1 MTRPLPAHPFAVAAL
16 ACLLLIA
23 PAAAHAQESAPDRWA
38 FTSLYTHSSL
48 SGARGDWNQLELDL
62 LYQAAPKV
70 ALGAKADWRE
80 RLGVDDTLYTGSVS
94 VQATDALEWHA
105 AVTATADADFSPERI
120 YATGIEWRPWQRAS
134 LLLDYRHLEFGDG
147 TLREWRPGAI
157 LWFSD
162 NTWLTARYS
171 DGRAYGSTGYHAS
184 SLRLDHVF
192 PGRQKLS
199 LAYSR
204 GVDPERD
211 PLLPGVLLTEAD
223 YITAFYRMPLRPSL
237 DLILGVEYEDRRRLY
252 TRTGLSIGLAARF

>member
-1 MTRPLPAHPFAVAAL
+1 MARRPPAPPHAAAAL
-16 ACLLLIA
+16 ACLLLLA
-23 PAAAHAQESAPDRWA
+23 PTLGRAQEPAPDRWA
-38 FTSLYTHSSL
+38 FTTLYTHSNL
-48 SGARGDWNQLELDL
+48 SGARGDWNQFEAEL
-62 LYQAAPKV
+62 LYQATSRV
-70 ALGAKADWRE
+70 AFGAKADWRE

-120 YATGIEWRPWQRAS
+120 YATGVEWRPAQRVS
-134 LLLDYRHLEFGDG
+134 LLLDYRHLEFADG
-147 TLREWRPGAI
+147 NLREWRPGAI

-223 YITAFYRMPLRPSL
+223 YITAFYRVPLRPSL
-237 DLILGVEYEDRRRLY
+237 DLILGAEYEDRRRLY
-252 TRTGLSIGLAARF
+252 TRTGLSVGLAARF

>member
-1 MTRPLPAHPFAVAAL
+1 MARPSSVSSFAAAAL
-16 ACLLLIA
+16 ACLLLSA
-23 PAAAHAQESAPDRWA
+23 PVRGQAQEPVPDRWA
-38 FTSLYTHSSL
+38 FASLYTHSSL

-62 LYQAAPKV
+62 LYRAAPRV

-105 AVTATADADFSPERI
+105 ALTAAAGADFSPERI
-120 YATGIEWRPWQRAS
+120 YTTGVEWRPWQRVS
-134 LLLDYRHLEFGDG
+134 LLLDYRHLEFSDG
-147 TLREWRPGAI
+147 NLSEWRPGAI

-192 PGRQKLS
+192 AGGQKLS

-223 YITAFYRMPLRPSL
+223 YITAFYRLPLRPSL
-237 DLILGVEYEDRRRLY
+237 DLLLGAEYEDRRRLY
-252 TRTGLSIGLAARF
+252 TRTGLSVGLAARF

>member
-1 MTRPLPAHPFAVAAL
+1 MARLPSAHPFAVGVL
-16 ACLLLIA
+16 ACLLLTA
-23 PAAAHAQESAPDRWA
+23 PAAPHAQETAPDRWA

-62 LYQAAPKV
+62 LYQAAPRV

-120 YATGIEWRPWQRAS
+120 YATGIEWRPWQRVS
-134 LLLDYRHLEFGDG
+134 MLLDYRHLEFADG

-184 SLRLDHVF
+184 SLHLDHVF

-199 LAYSR
+199 IAYSR

-223 YITAFYRMPLRPSL
+223 YISAFYRMPLRPSL
-237 DLILGVEYEDRRRLY
+237 DLILGAEYEDRRRLY